1 MYGKLAG
8 TALPTTGLAAH
19 MAGGLSYLYAGLIA
33 FAVIGLLFAIKRIL
47 PSRHYD

>member
-8 TALPTTGLAAH
+8 ASLPTTGLAAPL
-19 MAGGLSYLYAGLIA
+19 AGGLGYLYAALIA

-47 PSRHYD
+47 PARNQD